1 MTSPTARTLNMLR
14 EDGWTCDVVERWIPG
29 AMIRKDFLGLLDII
43 AIRRDQ
49 TLGVQ
54 CTSGSNLSARIKK
67 LSESPNLSKLRMA
80 GWRIEAWGWRKTRDG
95 WGAKVVDIS

>member
-1 MTSPTARTLNMLR
+1 MSPTARTLKLLR
-14 EDGWTCDVVERWIPG
+14 DDGWTADVVERWIPG
-29 AMIRKDFLGLLDII
+29 ANIRKDFLGIIDII
-43 AIRRDQ
+43 AIRRDT
-49 TLGVQ
+49 TLAVQ

-80 GWRIEAWGWRKTRDG
+80 NWRIECWGWRKTKEG